1 LEHDRWYLANICCR
15 ARDSKGNLMV
25 MPKPHAPYL
34 NPKEEWFDA
43 RRKLGIPEWQ
53 IQETWDEYERAAQRT
68 QMNGRHTRTS

>member
-1 LEHDRWYLANICCR
+1 
-15 ARDSKGNLMV
+15 MV